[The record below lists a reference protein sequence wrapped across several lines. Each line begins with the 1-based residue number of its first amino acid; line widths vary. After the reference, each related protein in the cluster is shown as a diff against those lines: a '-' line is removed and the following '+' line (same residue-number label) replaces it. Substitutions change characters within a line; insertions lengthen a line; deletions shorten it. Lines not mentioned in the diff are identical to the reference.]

1 LNRIEPNILLAASTG
16 VALLLLI
23 MTASLFGEPGHLF
36 KYAISA
42 ILCVGLFVALNGR
55 MARLMN
61 RPKPQPMI
69 RTGSPSTAIWA
80 GLFPLALI
88 AAAAVPVVSPG
99 RDYGLLIVIAAVWF
113 GVTADSA
120 VRAARP

>member
-1 LNRIEPNILLAASTG
+1 MNRIEPNILLAASTG

-23 MTASLFGEPGHLF
+23 MTASLFGEPGRLF